1 MSEKISQ
8 TDLIT
13 LALARWRALHG
24 DVTPGDYRAIVA
36 AVREVKS

>member
-1 MSEKISQ
+1 MTNT

-24 DVTPGDYRAIVA
+24 DVTVEAYRAIVA
-36 AVREVKS
+36 AAREVNGE